1 MGLLTPIMGNHGVQ
15 PLELSHHLM
24 CNCDTLGLVFSIM
37 LLDAHERLAML
48 QPIIRDDDEAS
59 ARGDVPLFEIICY
72 CNALWA

>member
-1 MGLLTPIMGNHGVQ
+1 MGLLTPIMRNHGAQ

-24 CNCDTLGLVFSIM
+24 CNCYTSWLVFSIIK
-37 LLDAHERLAML
+37 LDAYERLAKL

-59 ARGDVPLFEIICY
+59 ARGDVPLYEIICY